1 MRLQA
6 SLGALLCVV
15 AAYAVTPYE
24 LELEE
29 TLPEKSGISKIDYK
43 ADGDYWVMTVSENNF
58 GDTRPTVR
66 CKPLAAELEKDLAVL
81 AFEYRSDKAV
91 GNFRFTA
98 NKAGRKA
105 DRTYTKDCVITM
117 PASEKWQTVRVS
129 IKAARTNPIYKVG
142 MAEQYFDL
150 GFMDLV
156 PTATLELRNIRI
168 EENEVS
174 PRPIELTGTSIN

>member
-58 GDTRPTVR
+58 GDTRPQRQGRRVL
-66 CKPLAAELEKDLAVL
+66 PLH
-81 AFEYRSDKAV
+81 RQQ
-91 GNFRFTA
+91 
-98 NKAGRKA
+98 GR
-105 DRTYTKDCVITM
+105 T
-117 PASEKWQTVRVS
+117 
-129 IKAARTNPIYKVG
+129 
-142 MAEQYFDL
+142 
-150 GFMDLV
+150 
-156 PTATLELRNIRI
+156 
-168 EENEVS
+168 
-174 PRPIELTGTSIN
+174 